1 MKEAFARY
9 SHLGF
14 VLLLTWTPKIIIFHY
29 NLRRIYR
36 FYRKNNKTKN
46 AVLNTLSKYTDG

>member
-14 VLLLTWTPKIIIFHY
+14 VLLLTRTPKIIIFHY
-29 NLRRIYR
+29 YLRRIYR
-36 FYRKNNKTKN
+36 FYRKDNKTENKTN
-46 AVLNTLSKYTDG
+46 KQKQKTLS